1 MLTKLKVQNLHERL
15 TCYFDNNKSQTNK
28 ALFDMVMNT
37 IIENVDFDVSK
48 LSRALEMLDRMKE
61 NNDSTEYKHFN
72 NMFDVSTQASKT
84 YVKGFLSK
92 GFPMLYFYR
101 QGEDLPFFKI
111 KSLADDSG
119 KNMIRIE
126 TASSAEAL
134 SEYKNGSIE
143 QDSFY
148 VKVIDIKNEKDG
160 YSYNTSTRAKAGKED
175 PFVMPKDNFPDEYKL
190 FYSFLQGALE
200 SNGYDA
206 PDTMGAAKFDFIF
219 LELYEKIKKC
229 VGDVKDFT
237 MADLMLLMNA
247 TINSQPLNAVGFVD
261 DGTMQINENSF
272 VARAI
277 AELDYDENNR
287 KNKFYS
293 KDLSTKDYY
302 EFSTVQAINYLSV
315 DIMKNGSPYSSYM
328 MGKTHN
334 GFTLFKSNRGAD
346 KSKGNDFAM
355 LTFNLTDN
363 MFKFAASY
371 DETSHSKSNEE
382 IIMKIMPDG
391 ELALSSDIKRFKTK
405 KQPDIVRQVAM
416 M

>member
-1 MLTKLKVQNLHERL
+1 
-15 TCYFDNNKSQTNK
+15 
-28 ALFDMVMNT
+28 
-37 IIENVDFDVSK
+37 
-48 LSRALEMLDRMKE
+48 MLDI
-61 NNDSTEYKHFN
+61 
-72 NMFDVSTQASKT
+72 
-84 YVKGFLSK
+84 LSVH
-92 GFPMLYFYR
+92 L
-101 QGEDLPFFKI
+101 
-111 KSLADDSG
+111 
-119 KNMIRIE
+119 
-126 TASSAEAL
+126 
-134 SEYKNGSIE
+134 
-143 QDSFY
+143 
-148 VKVIDIKNEKDG
+148 
-160 YSYNTSTRAKAGKED
+160 
-175 PFVMPKDNFPDEYKL
+175 
-190 FYSFLQGALE
+190 
-200 SNGYDA
+200 
-206 PDTMGAAKFDFIF
+206 DT
-219 LELYEKIKKC
+219 LHPL

-302 EFSTVQAINYLSV
+302 EFSTVQATNYLSV

-405 KQPDIVRQVAM
+405 KQPDVIKQVAM